1 MTVWRWAPPLS
12 SNKVDGCWLDYNPE
26 IFVSAIICQVLSTI
40 TSISDIGARITHYP
54 AWVLTTNQIGDCHDP
69 SAKLLHRCQSPSS
82 AQHFSQISLIL
93 SKHFCGRDNISE
105 CVIITHNHQS
115 SSCSPEYQYWMML
128 LSLGNLWPPLIGHM
142 SQRRPLIGWC
152 WSHESASPPGH
163 GQSLDPSTLSHTN
176 ICSRH
181 TQKLQGDIK
190 ILEYYVVRNY
200 LIAIFCLCWKQI

>member
-105 CVIITHNHQS
+105 CVIITHIISHQAAARS
-115 SSCSPEYQYWMML
+115 INTEWCYCL
-128 LSLGNLWPPLIGHM
+128 LVISDHLWLVTCHNGGLWLADAGHM
-142 SQRRPLIGWC
+142 SLPAHLVMVSLWTHPLYLTQTSVLVTPRNFRVTSKFW
-152 WSHESASPPGH
+152 
-163 GQSLDPSTLSHTN
+163 N
-176 ICSRH
+176 IM
-181 TQKLQGDIK
+181 
-190 ILEYYVVRNY
+190 
-200 LIAIFCLCWKQI
+200 